1 MGSLKMRGLQVDK
14 ITRPSKMKRSGTT
27 RKPNAG
33 NQRPDGRRAT
43 YRSAGVDID
52 KKASFIS
59 GIARLARSTRRPEVL
74 AGIGGFCSAFALRQG
89 RYRRPILVAGTDG
102 VGTKL
107 KVAETVGRHDT
118 IGIDLVAMCVND
130 LIVSGAEPLFFL
142 DYFATGRLAPR
153 QAASVLAGIVTGCRQ
168 AGCALVGGETAE
180 LPSMYRPGEY
190 DLAGFAVGVVER
202 DRLIDGRAIRP
213 GDRLIALASSGFHS
227 NGYSLV
233 RRVVFDLAGHRV
245 TDRVAEI
252 GGRIGDVLLRPT
264 RIYARAVAMLRQRLP
279 AGALHGIAH
288 ITGGG
293 ITENLPRI
301 LPSRCR
307 AVVDRAA
314 WRAPAHFRWVQRLG
328 RVAEEEMWRV
338 FNMGVGMILVVP
350 PRAEARVM
358 AMARRAGERP
368 FPIGWIE
375 RGRPGVRYEGGG
387 DA

>member
-1 MGSLKMRGLQVDK
+1 MSK
-14 ITRPSKMKRSGTT
+14 IGRSGG
-27 RKPNAG
+27 A
-33 NQRPDGRRAT
+33 AT

-52 KKASFIS
+52 KKSLFIR
-59 GIARLARSTRRPEVL
+59 GIARMARSTGRPEVL
-74 AGIGGFCSAFALRQG
+74 AGIGGFCSAFALRRG
-89 RYRRPILVAGTDG
+89 RYRHPILVAGTDG

-107 KVAETVGRHDT
+107 KVAEATGRHNT
-118 IGIDLVAMCVND
+118 IGIDLVAMCIND

-153 QAASVLAGIVTGCRQ
+153 QAASVMAGIVTGCRQ

-180 LPSMYRPGEY
+180 LPSMYKPGEY

-213 GDRLIALASSGFHS
+213 GDRLIALGSSGFHS
-227 NGYSLV
+227 NGYSLI
-233 RRVVFDLAGHRV
+233 RTVVFDRAGHRV

-264 RIYARAVAMLRQRLP
+264 RIYARTIAALRQRLP
-279 AGALHGIAH
+279 GNALHGVAH

-301 LPSRCR
+301 LPPGCR
-307 AVVDRAA
+307 AIIDRAS
-314 WRAPAHFRWVQRLG
+314 WRVPQHFRWVQRLG
-328 RVAEEEMWRV
+328 RIAEEEMWRV

-358 AMARRAGERP
+358 AMARRMGERS
-368 FPIGWIE
+368 FPIGRIE
-375 RGRPGVRYEGGG
+375 RGRPGVRYQNGA

>member
-1 MGSLKMRGLQVDK
+1 MKSNADTPMLKVGTSGS
-14 ITRPSKMKRSGTT
+14 P
-27 RKPNAG
+27 
-33 NQRPDGRRAT
+33 AT

-52 KKASFIS
+52 KKSQFIR
-59 GIARLARSTRRPEVL
+59 GITRLARSTRRSEVF
-74 AGIGGFCSAFALRQG
+74 AGIGGFCSAFSLPRT
-89 RYRRPILVAGTDG
+89 RYRQPLLVASTDG

-107 KVAETVGRHDT
+107 AVASMVGRHDT

-142 DYFATGRLAPR
+142 DYFATARLDPR
-153 QAASVLAGIVTGCRQ
+153 QATSVMAGIVTGCRQ

-190 DLAGFAVGVVER
+190 DLAGFAVGAVER
-202 DRLIDGRAIRP
+202 NRLIDGRAIRS

-227 NGYSLV
+227 NGYSLI
-233 RRVVFDLAGHRV
+233 RRVVFEQAGHRV

-252 GGRIGDVLLRPT
+252 SGRIGDVLLRPT
-264 RIYARAVAMLRQRLP
+264 RIYAGAIAALRRRLP
-279 AGALHGIAH
+279 GGTLHGIAH

-307 AVVDRAA
+307 AVVDQGA
-314 WRAPAHFRWVQRLG
+314 WRVPRYFRWLQRLG
-328 RVAEEEMWRV
+328 RIDEEEMWRV

-350 PRAEARVM
+350 PNAEARVT
-358 AMARRAGERP
+358 AMARRAGEQA
-368 FPIGWIE
+368 FPIGRIE
-375 RGRPGVRYEGGG
+375 PGRTGVRYRTGS

>member
-1 MGSLKMRGLQVDK
+1 MKPDANRVTSKVVKRG
-14 ITRPSKMKRSGTT
+14 G
-27 RKPNAG
+27 A
-33 NQRPDGRRAT
+33 AT
-43 YRSAGVDID
+43 YRSAGVDIE
-52 KKASFIS
+52 KKSLFIR
-59 GIARLARSTRRPEVL
+59 GIARMARSTHRPEVL
-74 AGIGGFCSAFALRQG
+74 AGIGGFCSAFALRQ
-89 RYRRPILVAGTDG
+89 RQYHHPILVAGTDG

-107 KVAETVGRHDT
+107 HVAGAVGRHDT

-153 QAASVLAGIVTGCRQ
+153 QAASVVAGIVKGCRQ

-180 LPSMYRPGEY
+180 LPSMYRPGDY
-190 DLAGFAVGVVER
+190 DLAGFAVGVVDR

-213 GDRLIALASSGFHS
+213 GDRLIALGSSGFHS
-227 NGYSLV
+227 NGYSLI
-233 RRVVFDLAGHRV
+233 RKVVFDRAGHRV

-264 RIYARAVAMLRQRLP
+264 RIYAGAIAELRRRLP

-314 WRAPAHFRWVQRLG
+314 WRVPPLFRWLQRLG
-328 RVAEEEMWRV
+328 SIAEEEMWRV
-338 FNMGVGMILVVP
+338 FNMGVGMIVVVSP
-350 PRAEARVM
+350 KTEARVM
-358 AMARRAGERP
+358 AAARRAGERP

-375 RGRPGVRYEGGG
+375 RGRPGVRYREGT
-387 DA
+387 AA

>member
-1 MGSLKMRGLQVDK
+1 
-14 ITRPSKMKRSGTT
+14 MKSSAKTPKSRVGTSGG
-27 RKPNAG
+27 AV
-33 NQRPDGRRAT
+33 T
-43 YRSAGVDID
+43 YRSAGVDIE
-52 KKASFIS
+52 KKSLFIR
-59 GIARLARSTRRPEVL
+59 GIARRARSTSRSEVL
-74 AGIGGFCSAFALRQG
+74 AGIGGFCSAFSLPRT
-89 RYRRPILVAGTDG
+89 RYRRPLLVASTDG

-107 KVAETVGRHDT
+107 AVAGMVGRHDT

-142 DYFATGRLAPR
+142 DYFATARLDPR
-153 QAASVLAGIVTGCRQ
+153 QATSVMAGIVKGCRQ

-190 DLAGFAVGVVER
+190 DLAGFAVGAVER
-202 DRLIDGRAIRP
+202 ARLIDGRAIRP
-213 GDRLIALASSGFHS
+213 RDRLIALASSGFHS
-227 NGYSLV
+227 NGYSLI
-233 RRVVFDLAGHRV
+233 RRVVFEQSGCRV

-264 RIYARAVAMLRQRLP
+264 RIYAGAIAMLQRQLP
-279 AGALHGIAH
+279 GDTLHGMAH

-307 AVVDRAA
+307 AVVDQGA
-314 WRAPAHFRWVQRLG
+314 WRVPRHFRWLQRLG
-328 RVAEEEMWRV
+328 RIAETEMWRV

-350 PRAEARVM
+350 PKAEARVM
-358 AMARRAGERP
+358 AIARQAGERP

-375 RGRPGVRYEGGG
+375 QGRAGVRYQSGP

>member
-1 MGSLKMRGLQVDK
+1 MKQDANKL
-14 ITRPSKMKRSGTT
+14 PSKVVK
-27 RKPNAG
+27 
-33 NQRPDGRRAT
+33 GRGAAT
-43 YRSAGVDID
+43 YRSAGVDIE
-52 KKASFIS
+52 KKSLFIR
-59 GIARLARSTRRPEVL
+59 GIAGMARSTSRPEVL

-89 RYRRPILVAGTDG
+89 RYRHPILVAGTDG

-107 KVAETVGRHDT
+107 HVAGMVGRHNT
-118 IGIDLVAMCVND
+118 IGIDLVAMCIND

-142 DYFATGRLAPR
+142 DYFATGHLEPR
-153 QAASVLAGIVTGCRQ
+153 RAASVMAGIVKGCRQ

-180 LPSMYRPGEY
+180 LPSMYRPGDY

-213 GDRLIALASSGFHS
+213 GDRLIALGSSGFHS
-227 NGYSLV
+227 NGYSLI
-233 RRVVFDLAGHRV
+233 RKVVFERAGHRV

-264 RIYARAVAMLRQRLP
+264 RIYAGAIAGLRRRLP
-279 AGALHGIAH
+279 AGALRGIAH

-314 WRAPAHFRWVQRLG
+314 WRVPPHFRWLQRLG
-328 RVAEEEMWRV
+328 SIAEEEMWRV
-338 FNMGVGMILVVP
+338 FNMGVGMIVVVSP
-350 PRAEARVM
+350 KSESRVM
-358 AMARRAGERP
+358 AAARRAGERP

-375 RGRPGVRYEGGG
+375 RGRPEVRYRKG
-387 DA
+387 ATA

>member
-1 MGSLKMRGLQVDK
+1 MKSNARTLK
-14 ITRPSKMKRSGTT
+14 SKV
-27 RKPNAG
+27 
-33 NQRPDGRRAT
+33 GRRGGAAT

-52 KKASFIS
+52 KKSLFIQ
-59 GIARLARSTRRPEVL
+59 GVARLARSTNRPEVL
-74 AGIGGFCSAFALRQG
+74 AGIGGFCSAFALPRT
-89 RYRRPILVAGTDG
+89 RYRHPLLVAGTDG

-107 KVAETVGRHDT
+107 AVAGMVGRHDT

-130 LIVSGAEPLFFL
+130 LLVSGAEPLFFL
-142 DYFATGRLAPR
+142 DYFATGRLEPR
-153 QAASVLAGIVTGCRQ
+153 QAASVMSGIVTGCRQ

-202 DRLIDGRAIRP
+202 NRLIDGRAIRP

-227 NGYSLV
+227 NGYSLI
-233 RRVVFDLAGHRV
+233 RRVVFERAGRRV

-264 RIYARAVAMLRQRLP
+264 RIYAGAIAELRRRLP
-279 AGALHGIAH
+279 GQLHGLAH

-293 ITENLPRI
+293 LTENLPRI
-301 LPSRCR
+301 LPAHCR
-307 AVVDRAA
+307 AVVDRTA
-314 WRAPAHFRWVQRLG
+314 WRVPPIFRWLQRLG
-328 RVAEEEMWRV
+328 RIAEEEMWRV

-350 PRAEARVM
+350 PKAEARMM
-358 AMARRAGERP
+358 AVARRAGERP

-375 RGRPGVRYEGGG
+375 RGQAGVRYREET